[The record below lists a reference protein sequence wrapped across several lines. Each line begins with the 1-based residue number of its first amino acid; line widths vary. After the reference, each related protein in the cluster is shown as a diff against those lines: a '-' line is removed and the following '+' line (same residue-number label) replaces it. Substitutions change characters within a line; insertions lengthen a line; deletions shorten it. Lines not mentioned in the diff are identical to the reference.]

1 MGLSVAPLQK
11 VWKGIKHASKLQPKF
26 QIDLTKSHYRVK
38 TVTEA
43 WEFQEVLRLRYLV
56 FNKEFKKA
64 KSPIGWDVDDYD
76 FLADH
81 LIIIDQTVAKK
92 PKIVGTYRMILS
104 THSDRFY
111 SENEFDLKKFLAL
124 PGIKLELGRACI
136 HPLYRKGSVIN
147 LLWRGV
153 SEYMKQSKADYL
165 FGCSS
170 ARITDLDTV
179 WAVFQ
184 SLWHRGVIDMSLG
197 IHPIKSFRLPG
208 LANRLLKGVSA
219 ESAALSADD
228 KDKVQALIPPLLEMY
243 LMAGAKIHGLPA
255 LDRDF
260 SCVDFLTILETSK
273 LSEPFLRRYH
283 SE

>member
-1 MGLSVAPLQK
+1 MGLSVAPIAR
-11 VWKGIKHASKLQPKF
+11 VWKGIRHTPLNPKVLIDTSKGN
-26 QIDLTKSHYRVK
+26 YRLK

-64 KSPIGWDVDDYD
+64 KSPIGWDIDDYD
-76 FLADH
+76 FIADH
-81 LIIIDQTVAKK
+81 LIIIDQTAEKK

-111 SENEFDLKKFLAL
+111 SENEFDLKRFLAL

-136 HPLYRKGSVIN
+136 HPLYRKGAVIN

-153 SEYMKQSKADYL
+153 SEYMKKSKADYL

-170 ARITDLDTV
+170 ARITDLETV
-179 WAVFQ
+179 WSVFQ
-184 SLWHRGVIDMSLG
+184 QFWHRGAVDTSLG
-197 IHPIKSFRLPG
+197 VHPIKNFRLPG
-208 LANRLLKGVSA
+208 LANRLLKGVPEA
-219 ESAALSADD
+219 RALTPEEKEKIQS
-228 KDKVQALIPPLLEMY
+228 VIPPLLEMY
-243 LMAGAKIHGLPA
+243 LLAGAKIHGLPA

-260 SCVDFLTILETSK
+260 SCVDFFTILETSK
-273 LSEPFLRRYH
+273 LSELFLRRYH
-283 SE
+283 SGE